1 MSHMSL
7 NSLITTSPASVPA
20 SWLRREAARKFG
32 ALFHRDDDDQ
42 EESRDEVAL
51 AELDDDEG
59 D

>member
-1 MSHMSL
+1 MSL